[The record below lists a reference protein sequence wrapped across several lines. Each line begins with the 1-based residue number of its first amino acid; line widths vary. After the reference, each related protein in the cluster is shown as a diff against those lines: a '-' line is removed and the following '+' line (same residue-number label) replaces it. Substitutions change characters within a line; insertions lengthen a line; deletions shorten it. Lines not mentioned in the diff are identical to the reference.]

1 MAKKKSGTAALLP
14 ELTVNRRYIKKM
26 KFLVKRREAAAAAA
40 RRGKNGAK
48 KKQKKGGAR
57 HKTGDVTKGSGRR
70 KQSNNAAA
78 KKSSGVSAKKEKAA
92 AHGSPGKNRRRNIS
106 DAGSGAASQQQKQLS
121 REEIDQQMIARA
133 IRGDEGTRNASL
145 SAGASSGGDVDDLVQ
160 YPYLPFLEDYAEQ
173 KRSEVVSA
181 DTLLSNAHAYF
192 KDLGRKESAMRRA
205 AARRLKE
212 LKNINR
218 RGGDKDGFRY
228 VVPRNVKEV
237 VRQMMQNAEG
247 ADASGVDKTQLTSTF
262 GGDEAQDTFERPMHR
277 KRRKNSCYSDFYQFQ
292 VSKRW
297 TRNAETFL
305 NRGRA
310 YKSMVE
316 ASRPQRSI
324 KKF

>member
-1 MAKKKSGTAALLP
+1 MAKKKSGTNALLP

-26 KFLVKRREAAAAAA
+26 KFIVKRREAAAAAA
-40 RRGKNGAK
+40 RRGKAGEK
-48 KKQKKGGAR
+48 KKKGGAR
-57 HKTGDVTKGSGRR
+57 NKAGDVAKGSGRG
-70 KQSNNAAA
+70 KQSHHSAA
-78 KKSSGVSAKKEKAA
+78 KKSPGVSAKKKKAVA
-92 AHGSPGKNRRRNIS
+92 NGSPAKNRRRNIS
-106 DAGSGAASQQQKQLS
+106 DAKSGAASQQQKQLS
-121 REEIDQQMIARA
+121 REEIEQQMIARA
-133 IRGDEGTRNASL
+133 IRGDEGTRNSSL
-145 SAGASSGGDVDDLVQ
+145 SAGALGGVDVDDLVQ

-181 DTLLSNAHAYF
+181 ETLLSNAHAYF

-292 VSKRW
+292 VSRRW
-297 TRNAETFL
+297 TCNAESFL